1 MVFNKFKSS
10 SNKAPLY
17 SVNASKTNDL
27 SSAKVQSFKE
37 KLQRI
42 NPDAAWLRNFTP
54 ATGTCNIDNNS
65 EISLSK
71 LHNITFSY
79 MDTVDITSI
88 ECVEHFSVYY
98 ESLRISTD
106 KCIQVEI
113 ATRDQQA
120 NPFWE
125 HCKKKNKH

>member
-1 MVFNKFKSS
+1 VAGVKFLNHAASGLILCSFSLKLCTFAEERSFVLD
-10 SNKAPLY
+10 ALTLY
-17 SVNASKTNDL
+17 N
-27 SSAKVQSFKE
+27 
-37 KLQRI
+37 
-42 NPDAAWLRNFTP
+42 
-54 ATGTCNIDNNS
+54 
-65 EISLSK
+65 
-71 LHNITFSY
+71 
-79 MDTVDITSI
+79 TSI